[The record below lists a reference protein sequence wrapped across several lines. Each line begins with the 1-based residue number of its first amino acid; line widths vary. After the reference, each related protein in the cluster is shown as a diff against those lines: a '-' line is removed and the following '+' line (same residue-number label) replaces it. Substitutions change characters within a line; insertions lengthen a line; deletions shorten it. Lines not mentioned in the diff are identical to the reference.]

1 MQLTTNEEKYF
12 FASFVARNKTYLTL
26 LKLWKD
32 STGKSSRPNRNSFS
46 SHKLVLLGGQS
57 VGKTSL
63 TLRFVD
69 GKFTS
74 GQTSTIVAAFL
85 SKTIQLED
93 ETIKLEIWD
102 TAGQERFNSLVPM
115 YYRGAGAAIIVYDI
129 TSSKSFQR
137 AKSWIGELHRQANPD
152 IVIALAGNKSDDAS
166 NRLVTYDEAFIL
178 AEKNNLIFFETS
190 AKDGHNVD
198 ELFMAISKKMSQNN
212 IVNAP
217 NVIQLE
223 EEHEEKKSVNS
234 CNR

>member
-1 MQLTTNEEKYF
+1 MQLTTNEEIYF
-12 FASFVARNKTYLTL
+12 FASFAARDKTYLTL

-46 SHKLVLLGGQS
+46 SHKLGGQS
-57 VGKTSL
+57 VGQTSL

-85 SKTIQLED
+85 SKTLQLEA

-129 TSSKSFQR
+129 TSSKSFER
-137 AKSWIGELHRQANPD
+137 AKSWIGELHRQAKPD
-152 IVIALAGNKSDDAS
+152 IVIALAGNKCDDAS

-198 ELFMAISKKMSQNN
+198 EIFKTISKKMSQNS

-217 NVIQLE
+217 NIIQLE
-223 EEHEEKKSVNS
+223 EEDGEKSTVNW
-234 CNR
+234 CNI